1 MPYDR
6 AREWLGSEHA
16 AEYWRLTERY
26 LNDMVAF
33 GGDALRRA
41 GSMRL
46 AADAEEAAELR
57 CEYEALR
64 ADGFEADWRDELPT
78 PLGGR
83 FPAAIFHPADAS
95 IQPAR
100 FVRRLAEAAVE
111 AGAEIRERSSVGSL
125 AELQAER
132 IVVATDGY
140 PSGLL
145 GELEGLI
152 VPTRGQMIATAPIP
166 ERLFDIPHYGRHG
179 FDYWQ
184 QVSDGRILAGG
195 FRDFALESEFTAD
208 EVTTPTIQAALEAFV
223 TELVGRPV
231 VVEHRW
237 AGIFGL
243 VLDFLPVV
251 GPVPGSERL
260 WVAGGYSG
268 HGNVLGLACGDLLAR
283 ALLGEQHTL
292 LELFDPAR
300 LLAVA

>member
-1 MPYDR
+1 
-6 AREWLGSEHA
+6 
-16 AEYWRLTERY
+16 
-26 LNDMVAF
+26 MVAF

-100 FVRRLAEAAVE
+100 FVRRLAEAAAE